1 MSNIGHEELEVESIV
16 ESQGSNSSR
25 KRKAYSI
32 EKKLEAIDYAKKFKS
47 KKAASDKFGISRST
61 VQDWVKQE
69 EELRVM
75 SKNSKRLAGA
85 GRHLTFAE
93 LDVELANWVREQ
105 KAGKK
110 KVSRRIL
117 KQQAVK
123 IFVQDDE
130 ICGITNATDGSE
142 DDQIH
147 CFQRDGSVPTGRV
160 KLQRAR
166 NDKELAELL
175 EEIDLEEEQG
185 MFDDDSDVSLDS

>member
-1 MSNIGHEELEVESIV
+1 MHFYTSSLAPRLRLSHI
-16 ESQGSNSSR
+16 GSNSSR

-75 SKNSKRLAGA
+75 SKNSKRLAGLD
-85 GRHLTFAE
+85 GTSHLQSSM
-93 LDVELANWVREQ
+93 LN
-105 KAGKK
+105 
-110 KVSRRIL
+110 
-117 KQQAVK
+117 
-123 IFVQDDE
+123 
-130 ICGITNATDGSE
+130 GSE

-147 CFQRDGSVPTGRV
+147 CFQKDGSVPTGRV

-185 MFDDDSDVSLDS
+185 MLVMIVMFHSIVDKIVGIVNKECLFESAKFHSLSS